1 MAKLVSRVRKRDG
14 SEESFDGPRL
24 ADSLRAAVAEELDQ
38 DGWAEELVETVR
50 VQLGSRE
57 ESVPTAEIARHVVRV
72 LRNCGLKAAAR
83 NYRGYRRAL
92 EEAVARLRVHTRKGR
107 DSRSRPWD
115 RHRLALSLVRDRY
128 LEMSTARRV
137 SALVERRLV
146 MADLGHVT
154 GRLVAA
160 IADNECRS
168 LGLRSDPLATEHV
181 GVDRRELRAWLG
193 GDCLPSIL
201 GHPRLGPEGQDPRPA
216 LGEELL
222 ARFALEEVLSAP
234 QAEGLALGL
243 FQLPALGDW
252 MRPARLW
259 LCPGPAENESDF
271 WDRVRQAKS
280 QASELQLHLPAKFA
294 CTSLSQE
301 APIWLRD
308 STTRLRLSTANPDLA
323 LAWAEAGHWLSMP
336 AAAFAQTEPDLQEKL
351 GQSDRVMVAWQ
362 PPRRMPTEHEQQAQQ
377 IDGTA
382 VINLAHAALE
392 AGPWQPAVFQ
402 NHVAEA
408 LELSCRALLALSE
421 RAHGSEHPRISLL
434 PCGLEPAMRSL
445 FPDEKLC
452 GDRIRRQVLSL
463 RGLFEKHARN
473 TGMRLEH
480 VSPPHPGSAGLR
492 LAELDGLP
500 PASTYTCGWTLSD
513 QSEVPDGASFDT
525 APWLQFPGRAA
536 LQNRSWLNR
545 LPRQTDA
552 AES

>member
-24 ADSLRAAVAEELDQ
+24 ADSLRAAVAEEIDQ
-38 DGWAEELVETVR
+38 EGWAEELVETVR
-50 VQLGSRE
+50 VQIGPRE
-57 ESVPTAEIARHVVRV
+57 ESVPTAELARHVIRV
-72 LRNCGLKAAAR
+72 LRACGLKSAAR
-83 NYRGYRRAL
+83 NFRTYRRAL

-259 LCPGPAENESDF
+259 LCPGPAESESAY
-271 WDRVRQAKS
+271 WDRVRIAKT
-280 QASELQLHLPAKFA
+280 QASELQLHLPLQFECSA
-294 CTSLSQE
+294 LSHE
-301 APIWLRD
+301 GPVWLAD
-308 STTRLRLSTANPDLA
+308 SSTRLRLSTSNHELA
-323 LAWAEAGHWLSMP
+323 LVWADAGHWVSIP
-336 AAAFAQTEPDLQEKL
+336 AAAFAQTPADRQEKL
-351 GQSDRVMVAWQ
+351 GLSDRVMVSWQ
-362 PPRRMPTEHEQQAQQ
+362 PPRRLPSAAERMTQQ
-377 IDGTA
+377 IDGSA

-392 AGPWQPAVFQ
+392 AGPWQPVVFQ
-402 NHVAEA
+402 SQVAEA

-445 FPDEKLC
+445 FPDEKLS

-463 RGLFEKHARN
+463 RGLFEKHARSI
-473 TGMRLEH
+473 GMRLDH
-480 VSPPHPGSAGLR
+480 VSPPHPGSAGMR

-500 PASTYTCGWTLSD
+500 PASTYTCGWTLST
-513 QSEVPDGASFDT
+513 EGGVPDGASFDT
-525 APWLQFPGRAA
+525 APWLQFPGLAA